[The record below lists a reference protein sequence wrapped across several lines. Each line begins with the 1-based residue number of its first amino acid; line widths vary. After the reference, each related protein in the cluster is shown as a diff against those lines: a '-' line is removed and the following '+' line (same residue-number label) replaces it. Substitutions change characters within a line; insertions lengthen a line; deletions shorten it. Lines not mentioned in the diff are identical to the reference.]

1 MPIAAPIDW
10 RQSQTL
16 ADAHGLPATCYTDT
30 ELAQRERG
38 AIFARSWQLVAHR
51 AQLVNPGDHVVA
63 EVAGTPLL
71 LLRDDTGTLRALHN
85 VCRHRG
91 GPLAIANGH
100 GLKQLRCRY
109 HGWTYDLAG
118 CLKSG
123 PELDAIAGLDRAN
136 TCLPTARTAEWQGLI
151 FVALD
156 PSTADFAELVEGIDA
171 RLAGRG
177 MGGYVHQR
185 HISYTANCNWK
196 AYVDNYAEG
205 YHVPHVHPALNQ
217 LLDYRSYTTECAR
230 WHSLQASPLDDAAS
244 FYGSGEGLYYL
255 MWPNSMLNILP
266 GRLQTNRVVPLGV
279 DRCRIDFDYYYAP
292 GLAEG
297 NAARIA
303 QDQALAELTQQEDI
317 EICERVHRA
326 FASGSYTVGRV
337 HPKREQGIH
346 HFQELYRQAM
356 RGAAEQL

>member
-1 MPIAAPIDW
+1 MTTITAPADW

-16 ADAHGLPATCYTDT
+16 ADAHGLPATCYTDF
-30 ELAQRERG
+30 ELALRERS

-51 AQLVNPGDHVVA
+51 AQLANPGDHVVA

-71 LLRDDTGTLRALHN
+71 LLRDDHGELRALHN

-91 GPLAIANGH
+91 GPLATADGH
-100 GLKQLRCRY
+100 GLKQLRCQY

-136 TCLPTARTAEWQGLI
+136 TRLPSARAVEWQGLV

-156 PSTADFAELVEGIDA
+156 PATPDFAESVDGIDA
-171 RLAGRG
+171 RLAGHG
-177 MGGYVHQR
+177 LSDYVHQR
-185 HISYTANCNWK
+185 QVSYTAECNWK

-217 LLDYRSYTTECAR
+217 LLDYRSYRTECAR
-230 WHSLQASPLDDAAS
+230 WYSLQSSPLDGDSS

-255 MWPNSMLNILP
+255 MWPNTMLNILP

-279 DRCRIDFDYYYAP
+279 DRCRIQFDYYYAP
-292 GLAEG
+292 GLAET
-297 NAARIA
+297 NATRIA
-303 QDQALAELTQQEDI
+303 QDQELAEITQQEDI
-317 EICERVHRA
+317 EICERVQKA
-326 FASGSYTVGRV
+326 FASGSYTIGRV
-337 HPKREQGIH
+337 HPTREQGIH
-346 HFQELYRQAM
+346 HFQELYR
-356 RGAAEQL
+356 AALRM